1 MEQLKMIALP
11 PRTRRRP
18 GKQPTRR
25 DSGFT
30 LLETLVAMAILAVGV
45 LAMAAAMTTA
55 LKYTRQSR
63 ALTEAMYLAEQRI
76 ESFASMT
83 GADVE
88 AMLAD
93 GSYPN
98 DPLNPIDPDPNDGD
112 MTTFNRRWTIQTDT
126 PEAGTM
132 ILTVQVDW
140 IDPRGVTQTVQLQT
154 VKASL

>member
-1 MEQLKMIALP
+1 
-11 PRTRRRP
+11 
-18 GKQPTRR
+18 
-25 DSGFT
+25 
-30 LLETLVAMAILAVGV
+30 MAILAVGV

-63 ALTEAMYLAEQRI
+63 ALTEAMYLAEQQI

-83 GADVE
+83 SAGVE

-93 GSYPN
+93 GAYTN

-140 IDPRGVTQTVQLQT
+140 IDPRGVTQTVELQT

>member
-1 MEQLKMIALP
+1 
-11 PRTRRRP
+11 
-18 GKQPTRR
+18 
-25 DSGFT
+25 
-30 LLETLVAMAILAVGV
+30 
-45 LAMAAAMTTA
+45 MAAAMTTA

-63 ALTEAMYLAEQRI
+63 ALTEAMYLAEQQI

-93 GSYPN
+93 ASYPN

-112 MTTFNRRWTIQTDT
+112 TTTFNRRWMIQPNT

-140 IDPRGVTQTVQLQT
+140 IDPRGVTQTVELQT
-154 VKASL
+154 VKVSL

>member
-1 MEQLKMIALP
+1 MIALP
-11 PRTRRRP
+11 PRIRRRP
-18 GKQPTRR
+18 VKQPTRR
-25 DSGFT
+25 DSGFS
-30 LLETLVAMAILAVGV
+30 LLESLVAMGILAIGV
-45 LAMAAAMTTA
+45 LAMAAAMATA

-63 ALTEAMYLAEQRI
+63 ALTEAMYLAEQQI

-83 GADVE
+83 SAGVE

-93 GSYPN
+93 GAYTN

-112 MTTFNRRWTIQTDT
+112 MMTFNRRSMIQTDT

-140 IDPRGVTQTVQLQT
+140 IDPRGVTQTVELQT